1 VIINYSVENWRSFRD
16 KASFTMLATS
26 EQQHGERVPAVKK
39 YRTRV
44 LPSAVIY
51 GGNAS
56 GKTNLF
62 QAIMFMKNMVLE
74 GTGVE
79 PDKLIDVEPFR
90 LDAAQ
95 LDMPCRFLIEL
106 LVDEIIYEYAFAV
119 TKRAVIEEK
128 LTKITSSSERVL
140 FNRKGDKPNLDPSLA
155 KNEALKYAFQG
166 TRDNQLFL
174 TNTVSQKIET
184 FLPIRNWFK
193 ESLVLVAP
201 DSRFSHYNYFIDAD
215 NPLYEEMSRILPL
228 LDTGVFGLGGKE
240 LSFEQLPIPA
250 EIKKDIQEKVKE
262 HEAILVSL
270 ASDNLWFEVSRKK
283 GVLVARKMVT
293 KHRDVS
299 GNEVDFEMQ
308 IESDGSRRVIDLLP
322 AFLDI
327 STQGSKKVYFVDEL
341 DRSLHTLLS
350 RKMIEFYLA
359 SCSKSSRAQ
368 LILSTH
374 DLLLMDQDI
383 FRRDEMWV
391 TESNKDGSSSLFSFS
406 EYKDLRY
413 DKDLLKSYLQGRLG
427 GIPKILLKD
436 RVSGCLEVN

>member
-1 VIINYSVENWRSFRD
+1 MIINFTVENWRSFRD
-16 KASFTMLATS
+16 KALFTMIATS
-26 EQQHGERVPAVKK
+26 EQQHGERAPALKK
-39 YRTRV
+39 YRMRV
-44 LPSAVIY
+44 LPTAVIY

-56 GKTNLF
+56 GKTNFF
-62 QAIMFMKNMVLE
+62 QAIRFMKDLILE

-79 PDKLIDVEPFR
+79 PDKLIDVEPFLPDSTM
-90 LDAAQ
+90 LDK
-95 LDMPCRFLIEL
+95 PCYFSIEV

-128 LTKITSSSERVL
+128 LTKTTSSSEKVL
-140 FNRKGDKPNLDPSLA
+140 FNRKGNRPNFHPSLA
-155 KNEALKYAFQG
+155 KNDALKYAFKG

-174 TNTVSQKIET
+174 TNTVSQRIEE
-184 FLPIRNWFK
+184 FLPVRNWFK
-193 ESLVLVAP
+193 DSLVLVAP

-270 ASDNLWFEVSRKK
+270 TADNLWFEVSRKK
-283 GVLVARKMVT
+283 GELIARKLVT
-293 KHRDVS
+293 KHRDTS
-299 GNEVDFEMQ
+299 GGDIDFEME

-322 AFLDI
+322 AFLDL
-327 STQGSKKVYFVDEL
+327 SAQGSKKVYLIDEL

-350 RKMIEFYLA
+350 RKLIEFYLA

-391 TESNKDGSSSLFSFS
+391 TESNKDGSTNLFSFS

-413 DKDLLKSYLQGRLG
+413 DKDLRKSYLQGRLG

-436 RVSGCLEVN
+436 RATGCSEVN

>member
-1 VIINYSVENWRSFRD
+1 MLINFSIENWRSFRN

-26 EQQHGERVPAVKK
+26 EQQHGERVPVVKK
-39 YRTRV
+39 YRTRL
-44 LPSAVIY
+44 LPTAAIY

-62 QAIMFMKNMVLE
+62 QAILFMKNMVLE

-90 LDAAQ
+90 LDSAM
-95 LDMPCRFLIEL
+95 LEKPCRFSIEV
-106 LVDEIIYEYAFAV
+106 LVGEIIYEYAFAV
-119 TKRAVIEEK
+119 TKHAVTEER
-128 LTKITSSSERVL
+128 LTKITSSSEKVL
-140 FNRKGDKPNLDPSLA
+140 FDRKGDQPNFDPSLA
-155 KNEALKYAFQG
+155 KNERLKHVFLG

-201 DSRFSHYNYFIDAD
+201 DSRFGHYNYFIDED
-215 NPLYEEMSRILPL
+215 NPLYAEMSRILPL
-228 LDTGVFGLGGKE
+228 LDTGIVGLGGKG
-240 LSFEQLPIPA
+240 LAFEQLPIPK
-250 EIKKDIQEKVKE
+250 EIKRDIQDKVKD
-262 HEAILVSL
+262 HEAILI
-270 ASDNLWFEVSRKK
+270 ASEPDNLWFEVSRKE
-283 GVLVARKMVT
+283 GVLIARKLIT
-293 KHRDVS
+293 KHQNIS
-299 GNEVDFEMQ
+299 GDEVDFEMQ
-308 IESDGSRRVIDLLP
+308 IESDGSRRVIDLIP
-322 AFLDI
+322 AFLDVTAQR
-327 STQGSKKVYFVDEL
+327 SHKVYFIDEL

-350 RKMIEFYLA
+350 RKLIEFYLA
-359 SCSKSSRAQ
+359 SCTKNSRSQ

-391 TESNKDGSSSLFSFS
+391 TERNSDNSTSLFSFS

-413 DKDLLKSYLQGRLG
+413 DKDLRKSYLQGRLG

-436 RVSGCLEVN
+436 RVTGCLEVN

>member
-1 VIINYSVENWRSFRD
+1 MIINFSVENWRSFRD

-56 GKTNLF
+56 GKTNFF
-62 QAIMFMKNMVLE
+62 QAIRFMKNMVLE

-90 LDAAQ
+90 LDAV
-95 LDMPCRFLIEL
+95 LREKPSRFSIEI
-106 LVDEIIYEYAFAV
+106 LVDEIIYEYVFAV
-119 TKRAVIEEK
+119 TKLAVIEER
-128 LTKITSSSERVL
+128 LTKITSSSEKVL
-140 FNRKGDKPNLDPSLA
+140 FDRKDDRPNFDPSLA
-155 KNEALKYAFQG
+155 KNEALKYVFKG

-174 TNTVSQKIET
+174 TNTVSQKIED
-184 FLPIRNWFK
+184 FLPVRNWFK
-193 ESLVLVAP
+193 DNLVFVAP
-201 DSRFSHYNYFIDAD
+201 DTRFGHYNFFIDED
-215 NPLYEEMSRILPL
+215 NPLYAEMSRILPL
-228 LDTGVFGLGGKE
+228 LDTGIVGLGGKG
-240 LSFEQLPIPA
+240 LAFEQLPIPN
-250 EIKKDIQEKVKE
+250 EIKKDIQDKVKE
-262 HEAILVSL
+262 HDAILISSE
-270 ASDNLWFEVSRKK
+270 ADNLWFEISKK
-283 GVLVARKMVT
+283 EGVLIAKKLVT

-299 GNEVDFEMQ
+299 GDEVDFEMQ

-322 AFLDI
+322 AFLDV
-327 STQGSKKVYFVDEL
+327 SAQGSKKVYLIDEL

-350 RKMIEFYLA
+350 RKLIEFYLA
-359 SCSKSSRAQ
+359 SCSKSSRSQ
-368 LILSTH
+368 MILSTH

-383 FRRDEMWV
+383 FRRDEMWI
-391 TESNKDGSSSLFSFS
+391 TERNSDDSSSLFSFS

-413 DKDLLKSYLQGRLG
+413 DKDLRKSYLQGRLG

-436 RVSGCLEVN
+436 RVSGCLEAN